1 MIRVSRD
8 ARWREELM
16 EEKTGET
23 GGRRPTTRP
32 IRRVR
37 QMADIARELKRINRR
52 LGRLGVADTPAPK
65 AIDAQSVRALIDA
78 RRRRDTLFG
87 VEIGEVAWLLLL
99 EAYAAR
105 LDGRR
110 TVMTGLGLSLGISRS
125 TAHRW
130 VTWLIEQRLLAR
142 RADPRDDRIGLVALS
157 DRAANSMQA
166 YLNSNILPAAM
177 V

>member
-1 MIRVSRD
+1 MIRVPRD
-8 ARWREELM
+8 ARRREELM

-23 GGRRPTTRP
+23 GGRRPAMRP
-32 IRRVR
+32 IGPVR
-37 QMADIARELKRINRR
+37 HMADVARELKRINRR
-52 LGRLGVADTPAPK
+52 LARLGVPEAPRPA
-65 AIDAQSVRALIDA
+65 AIDAQAVRALIEA
-78 RRRRDTLFG
+78 RRRRDTVFG

-157 DRAANSMQA
+157 DRAADSMQA
-166 YLNSNILPAAM
+166 YLKATLLSASI